1 MPKSSALTIS
11 SENATRVETFHR
23 ALFQEANSLFST
35 VIPSKILQ
43 MDALLQDVSVT
54 DMSTLKAPLDIPIPD
69 PPAPDEDMETNEDK
83 EKKKKPKCGFIKSHE
98 MILALVGKLKPEIVG
113 LRETIVTVTCWIQ
126 HLIPKIEDGN
136 DFGVAIQEKILER
149 IAAVKTKV
157 DGFQTSINKYL
168 LERGDSV
175 AKASK
180 DTHVMDYRMLVHE
193 KDVAIFSDIRMI
205 ILDMRSFYMELYD
218 MINKNMEKVTNP
230 KGEEKP
236 SMY

>member
-11 SENATRVETFHR
+11 SENAARVETFHR
-23 ALFQEANSLFST
+23 ALFQEANNLFST

-69 PPAPDEDMETNEDK
+69 PPAPDEDTETSEDK

-98 MILALVGKLKPEIVG
+98 MILALAGKLKPEIVG

-149 IAAVKTKV
+149 IAAVKAKV

-168 LERGDSV
+168 LERGDGV

-205 ILDMRSFYMELYD
+205 ILDMRSFYMELFD
-218 MINKNMEKVTNP
+218 MISKNMEKVINP